1 MAWAATCVCHP
12 RSGTGKDSTGVGG
25 RELMAGV
32 GVGDKGNI
40 LVCRASTKALLEQ
53 RATVKGPLR
62 G

>member
-1 MAWAATCVCHP
+1 MAWASTCVCHP
-12 RSGTGKDSTGVGG
+12 RSGTGKDSTGVGS